1 MDLGLNQKVALV
13 TGSSRGIGRSIALT
27 LADEGCDLLLT
38 GRDQAMLDETAAA
51 IRGKGR
57 KAVIVNIDLREERAP
72 ATLIDAVQRELGHLD
87 VLVNNAAVVEI
98 GSIETASLEQWR
110 FVNAVIADG
119 TFFGCKH
126 AVRAMK
132 EKGGTIVNISSV
144 ASLQGEPYNIA
155 YTAAKGAVEAMTRSI
170 AVHCV
175 QMRYPIRCNSLHPGP
190 IRTSLAAEL
199 PAKMQKAKA
208 QGFVMPPGF
217 AAITSHSA
225 TPEEIAPS
233 VLYLA
238 SPASRWVNG
247 TRLVVD
253 HTQSITRGSV
263 PV

>member
-1 MDLGLNQKVALV
+1 MKPQLEGKIAIITGGAKGLGAAVARLFV
-13 TGSSRGIGRSIALT
+13 AEGATVVISDVDVAAGTRLAAEIGAGAHFERHDVSAEPEWQRLIAAT
-27 LADEGCDLLLT
+27 LA
-38 GRDQAMLDETAAA
+38 RF
-51 IRGKGR
+51 
-57 KAVIVNIDLREERAP
+57 
-72 ATLIDAVQRELGHLD
+72 GHLD

-98 GSIETASLEQWR
+98 GSIETASLQQWR
-110 FVNAVIADG
+110 LVNAVIADG
-119 TFFGCKH
+119 TFFGCQH
-126 AVRAMK
+126 AVRTMK
-132 EKGGTIVNISSV
+132 KAGGTIVNISSV

-155 YTAAKGAVEAMTRSI
+155 YTAAKGAVDAMTRSV

-190 IRTSLAAEL
+190 MRTSLVAEL
-199 PAKMQKAKA
+199 PAKLQRAEA

-225 TPEEIAPS
+225 TPGEIAPS
-233 VLYLA
+233 VLFLA
-238 SPASRWVNG
+238 SPASQWVNG